1 MADKEDDVAVGAAK
15 YGERAPLGTSAPGAP
30 EKDYH
35 EPQSTPFFEPREFR
49 LWSFWRAGIAEF
61 MASLLFLYITIQTVM
76 GHDRPA
82 DPCLGVGIQGIAWAF
97 GGMIFT
103 LVYCTAGIS
112 GGHINPAV
120 TFGLFLARKVS
131 LPRAVFYMICQC
143 LGAICGAGIVKAF
156 QPGFYQTNGGG
167 LTPLPMATPRA
178 MAWVLRLWAPLCW
191 CTLSSLPLMPS
202 EMPVTPMC
210 QCLLHFPLGSPCFW
224 YTWQPSPLQE
234 PESTQ
239 PEVWVL
245 RSSTTPTTT
254 LGMTTGSSGWVQ

>member
-112 GGHINPAV
+112 GFHLSIFTPHSAFKLELSTTAVTVRSSPRPAV
-120 TFGLFLARKVS
+120 STG
-131 LPRAVFYMICQC
+131 
-143 LGAICGAGIVKAF
+143 
-156 QPGFYQTNGGG
+156 
-167 LTPLPMATPRA
+167 
-178 MAWVLRLWAPLCW
+178 
-191 CTLSSLPLMPS
+191 
-202 EMPVTPMC
+202 
-210 QCLLHFPLGSPCFW
+210 
-224 YTWQPSPLQE
+224 LQE
-234 PESTQ
+234 
-239 PEVWVL
+239 
-245 RSSTTPTTT
+245 RR
-254 LGMTTGSSGWVQ
+254 

>member
-112 GGHINPAV
+112 GFYLSMFTPKFCNQ
-120 TFGLFLARKVS
+120 TS
-131 LPRAVFYMICQC
+131 PR
-143 LGAICGAGIVKAF
+143 
-156 QPGFYQTNGGG
+156 
-167 LTPLPMATPRA
+167 
-178 MAWVLRLWAPLCW
+178 
-191 CTLSSLPLMPS
+191 
-202 EMPVTPMC
+202 
-210 QCLLHFPLGSPCFW
+210 SPP
-224 YTWQPSPLQE
+224 Q
-234 PESTQ
+234 
-239 PEVWVL
+239 
-245 RSSTTPTTT
+245 RSITC
-254 LGMTTGSSGWVQ
+254 